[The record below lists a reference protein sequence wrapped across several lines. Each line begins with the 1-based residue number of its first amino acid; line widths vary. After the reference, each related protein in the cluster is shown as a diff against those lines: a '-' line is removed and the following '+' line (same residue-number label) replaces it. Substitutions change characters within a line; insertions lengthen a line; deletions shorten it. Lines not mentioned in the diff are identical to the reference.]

1 MSKKCAICNNK
12 IGIFNKYKVLDGFVC
27 SNCISISDSF
37 QTDTIEE
44 LKKYWDI
51 NNSRLSIFNTTT
63 VLKNLGTTP
72 IYIDAKNNLFI
83 IGKKNNKIKSI
94 VYSFSEVNN
103 YSIETIG
110 EKTIT
115 NKKGT
120 ISRSIAG
127 GLIAGPVGAVI
138 CANTAKEETKVVGGI
153 SMLKINMTIP
163 SGKHQITLTY
173 YPNGFTNFL
182 DKCIVKNDKQKN

>member
-83 IGKKNNKIKSI
+83 IIFISISKILNK
-94 VYSFSEVNN
+94 
-103 YSIETIG
+103 
-110 EKTIT
+110 
-115 NKKGT
+115 
-120 ISRSIAG
+120 
-127 GLIAGPVGAVI
+127 
-138 CANTAKEETKVVGGI
+138 
-153 SMLKINMTIP
+153 
-163 SGKHQITLTY
+163 
-173 YPNGFTNFL
+173 
-182 DKCIVKNDKQKN
+182 

>member
-1 MSKKCAICNNK
+1 MAKCDVCNNK

-27 SNCISISDSF
+27 SSCISISNSF

-44 LKKYWDI
+44 LKKYWAI
-51 NNSRLSIFNTTT
+51 NDSRLSIFKPTT
-63 VLKNLGTTP
+63 VLKGLGVTP
-72 IYIDAKNNLFI
+72 IYIDTKNNLFI
-83 IGKKNNKIKSI
+83 IGKKNNKVKSI

-103 YSIETIG
+103 YSVETIG

-115 NKKGT
+115 NKKGA

-127 GLIAGPVGAVI
+127 GLVAGPVGAI
-138 CANTAKEETKVVGGI
+138 MGANTAKEETKVVGGI

-173 YPNGFTNFL
+173 YPNGFINFL
-182 DKCIVKNDKQKN
+182 DKCIENNNK